1 MYICWLQSYNNDIM
15 KKNLFMAL
23 LAPVFLFGCQGVTP
37 DDNETPGADT
47 SDLKGTITLYTDHDI
62 IMADGSYVAELT
74 VLLTDNS
81 GVEHDVTSDVEIY
94 YEGNDNPLTSPE
106 FKTSVEDEYRF
117 YAVRGFDISNTVAV
131 RAVKGVPALPED
143 SEADATDFRH
153 RMMLIQYTGNECPN
167 CPRLMDVLRK
177 LAGDE
182 AYASKYLHV
191 ASHSYNETDAAY
203 SSAAST
209 LARALNE
216 PLYYPWLTFNLTTD
230 EALDLAAIKA
240 GIDELS
246 KDVADAGIQASA
258 ALVGNTVY
266 ANVELKAAVSS
277 KYRVAVWL
285 LEDNI
290 HSMQSGATASW
301 QNLHDNCLRAMA
313 GATKNES
320 IYGKPIGTV
329 EAGESYELIASID
342 MEPNWKAEN
351 CKLIIIAVA
360 GNGNYDL
367 VNCTVCPVGGSA
379 TYDYL

>member
-1 MYICWLQSYNNDIM
+1 M
-15 KKNLFMAL
+15 KKNLFMSLFASVL
-23 LAPVFLFGCQGVTP
+23 LFGCQGVTP
-37 DDNETPGADT
+37 DDNTPGGDVT

-94 YEGNDNPLTSPE
+94 YEGSDSPIASPE

-117 YAVRGFDISNTVAV
+117 YAVRGFDISNTVSV
-131 RAVKGVPALPED
+131 KAVKGVPALPKD

-153 RMMLIQYTGNECPN
+153 RMLLVQHTGNECPN

-182 AYASKYLHV
+182 AYSSKYLHV
-191 ASHSYNETDAAY
+191 ASHSYNESDDAY

-209 LARALNE
+209 LSRALNL
-216 PLYYPWLTFNLTTD
+216 PSYYPWLTFNLTTN

-258 ALVGNTVY
+258 ALIGNTVY
-266 ANVELKAAVSS
+266 ANIELKAAVSS
-277 KYRVAVWL
+277 KYRVAAWL

-290 HSMQSGATASW
+290 HSIQSGATASW
-301 QNLHDNCLRAMA
+301 QNMHDNCLRAMA
-313 GATKNES
+313 GSTKNES
-320 IYGKPIGTV
+320 IYGKPVGTV
-329 EAGESYELIASID
+329 EAGESHDFIVSID
-342 MEPNWKAEN
+342 MDPSWKSEN

-367 VNCTVCPVGGSA
+367 VNCTVCPVGGSVA
-379 TYDYL
+379 YDYL

>member
-1 MYICWLQSYNNDIM
+1 M

>member
-1 MYICWLQSYNNDIM
+1 M
-15 KKNLFMAL
+15 KKTLFMAL

-37 DDNETPGADT
+37 DDSETPGGGST
-47 SDLKGTITLYTDHDI
+47 SDLKGTITLYADHDI
-62 IMADGSYVAELT
+62 IMADGSYATELT
-74 VLLTDNS
+74 VLLTDNY

-94 YEGNDNPLTSPE
+94 YEGNDTPLTSPE

-117 YAVRGFDISNTVAV
+117 YAVRGFDVSNTVAV
-131 RAVKGVPALPED
+131 RAVKGVPALPKD
-143 SEADATDFRH
+143 SDADATDFRH
-153 RMMLIQYTGNECPN
+153 RMLLVQHTGSKCPN

-182 AYASKYLHV
+182 AYTSKYLHV
-191 ASHSYNETDAAY
+191 ASHSYKNDDYNDDDAAY

-209 LARALNE
+209 LSRTLNL
-216 PLYYPWLTFNLTTD
+216 PGYYPWLTFNLTTN
-230 EALDLAAIKA
+230 EALDLAEIKA
-240 GIDELS
+240 GIDELH

-301 QNLHDNCLRAMA
+301 QNMHENCLRAMA
-313 GATKNES
+313 GSTKNES
-320 IYGKPIGTV
+320 IYGKPVGTV
-329 EAGESYELIASID
+329 EAGESYDFIASID
-342 MEPNWKAEN
+342 MEPTWKAEN
-351 CKLIIIAVA
+351 CKLVIIAVA
-360 GNGNYDL
+360 GNGDYDL
-367 VNCTVCPVGGSA
+367 VNCTVCPVGGSVS
-379 TYDYL
+379 YDYL

>member
-1 MYICWLQSYNNDIM
+1 M
-15 KKNLFMAL
+15 KKTLFMAL

-37 DDNETPGADT
+37 DDSETPGGGST
-47 SDLKGTITLYTDHDI
+47 SDLKGTITLYADHDI
-62 IMADGSYVAELT
+62 IMADGSYATELT
-74 VLLTDNS
+74 VLLTDNY

-94 YEGNDNPLTSPE
+94 YEGNDAPLASPE
-106 FKTSVEDEYRF
+106 FKTSVEAEYRF
-117 YAVRGFDISNTVAV
+117 YAVRGFDVSNTVAV
-131 RAVKGVPALPED
+131 RAVKGVPALPKD
-143 SEADATDFRH
+143 SDADATDFRH
-153 RMMLIQYTGNECPN
+153 RMLLVQHTGSKCPN

-191 ASHSYNETDAAY
+191 ASHSYNDDDAAY

-209 LARALNE
+209 LSRALNL
-216 PLYYPWLTFNLTTD
+216 PGYYPWLTFNLTTN
-230 EALDLAAIKA
+230 EALDLAEIKA
-240 GIDELS
+240 GIDELH

-301 QNLHDNCLRAMA
+301 QNMHENCLRAMA
-313 GATKNES
+313 GSTKNES
-320 IYGKPIGTV
+320 IYGKPVGTV
-329 EAGESYELIASID
+329 EVGESYDFIASID
-342 MEPNWKAEN
+342 MEPTWKAEN
-351 CKLIIIAVA
+351 CKLVIIAVA
-360 GNGNYDL
+360 GNGDYDL
-367 VNCTVCPVGGSA
+367 VNCTVCPVGGSVS
-379 TYDYL
+379 YDYL

>member
-1 MYICWLQSYNNDIM
+1 M
-15 KKNLFMAL
+15 KKTLFMAL

-37 DDNETPGADT
+37 DDSETPGGGST
-47 SDLKGTITLYTDHDI
+47 SDLKGTITLYADHDI
-62 IMADGSYVAELT
+62 IMADGSYATELT

-94 YEGNDNPLTSPE
+94 YEGNDTPLTSPE

-117 YAVRGFDISNTVAV
+117 YAVRGFDVSNTVAV
-131 RAVKGVPALPED
+131 RAVKGVPALPKD
-143 SEADATDFRH
+143 SDADATDFRH
-153 RMMLIQYTGNECPN
+153 RMLLVQHTGSKCPN
-167 CPRLMDVLRK
+167 CPRLMDVLKK

-182 AYASKYLHV
+182 AYTSKYLHV
-191 ASHSYNETDAAY
+191 ASHSYKNDDYNDDDAAY

-209 LARALNE
+209 LSRALNL
-216 PLYYPWLTFNLTTD
+216 PGYYPWLTFNLTTN
-230 EALDLAAIKA
+230 EALDLAEIKA
-240 GIDELS
+240 GIDELH

-301 QNLHDNCLRAMA
+301 QNMHENCLRAMA
-313 GATKNES
+313 GSTKNES
-320 IYGKPIGTV
+320 IYGKPVGTV
-329 EAGESYELIASID
+329 EVGESYDFIASID
-342 MEPNWKAEN
+342 MEPTWKAEN
-351 CKLIIIAVA
+351 CKLVIIAVA
-360 GNGNYDL
+360 GNGDYDL
-367 VNCTVCPVGGSA
+367 VNCTVCPVGGSVS
-379 TYDYL
+379 YDYL

>member
-1 MYICWLQSYNNDIM
+1 M
-15 KKNLFMAL
+15 KKTLFMAL

-37 DDNETPGADT
+37 DDSETPGGGST
-47 SDLKGTITLYTDHDI
+47 SDLKGTITLYADHDI
-62 IMADGSYVAELT
+62 IMADGSYATELT

-94 YEGNDNPLTSPE
+94 YEGNDTPLTSPE

-131 RAVKGVPALPED
+131 RAVKGVPALPKD

-153 RMMLIQYTGNECPN
+153 RMLLVQHTGNECPN

-191 ASHSYNETDAAY
+191 ASHSYNDDDAAY

-209 LARALNE
+209 LSRALNL
-216 PLYYPWLTFNLTTD
+216 PGYYPWLTFNLTTN
-230 EALDLAAIKA
+230 EALDLAEIKA
-240 GIDELS
+240 GIDEYH

-301 QNLHDNCLRAMA
+301 QNMHENCLRAMA
-313 GATKNES
+313 GSTKNES
-320 IYGKPIGTV
+320 IYGKPVGTV
-329 EAGESYELIASID
+329 EAGESYDFISAID
-342 MEPNWKAEN
+342 MDPNWKAEN
-351 CKLIIIAVA
+351 CKLVIIAVA
-360 GNGNYDL
+360 GNGDYDL
-367 VNCTVCPVGGSA
+367 VNCTVCPVGGSVS
-379 TYDYL
+379 YDYL